1 MGGGEVRRDPEAL
14 RVLKRAGDVH
24 GAPGARVERREL
36 GGQPLGTRGSG
47 VVPEAG
53 EHGFGANCTSQG
65 RGNRMQGEVTRL
77 PARCSTE
84 SSKNGAEE
92 NEQPRARLEKEG
104 GLGCPRCSSPSR
116 GGA

>member
-65 RGNRMQGEVTRL
+65 RGNRMQGEVTSACKVFDGKL
-77 PARCSTE
+77 QKRCRG
-84 SSKNGAEE
+84 K
-92 NEQPRARLEKEG
+92 RAAQG
-104 GLGCPRCSSPSR
+104 
-116 GGA
+116 